1 MSARAAAPPSSLN
14 TDRENKPIIDDLGTP
29 PGAEDDSQDELHSLL
44 RIGIPIFAVI
54 VGTAVLYFARDILLP
69 LAMATMLAV
78 IFSPVAGRVEK
89 ILGRLAGSAL
99 VVLGAIALLGGIG
112 YFLTTELTSVAYEVT
127 DYSPNI
133 AAKLTELEKDT
144 PAGLQ
149 RIQSAIEDVQKQVQR
164 GSPKAPPKPRPVQAV
179 PQTSLGDNLKP
190 FTPIL
195 SGVVDF
201 LLIVVLL
208 FFLLYSRTD
217 LRDRIIRLA
226 ARARISVASQ
236 AIETAGQ
243 TVSRY
248 LILFSLTN
256 FAFGLSTGL
265 VCWVIGLPNP
275 ELWGLLGFLFR
286 YVPYVGALM
295 AALLPTFV
303 AFAVFPGWDK
313 AIEVLAAFVALDQVA
328 AQFIEPFMVGRGI
341 GISPVALLVSAM
353 YWSWIWGPLGLL
365 LATPLT
371 ACIKVL
377 GDFIPALSF
386 LSILLGSERPLEDH
400 HDLYRRM
407 LELDQDGARAVVFQ
421 YYGEHDFEATVNE
434 VIVPTVITAAEE
446 YDEDNISSENMLRI
460 MSEVRE
466 LIVEIGNR
474 FNKIQRAPRLRML
487 GMCVPGEVH
496 NLALLILVQLM
507 RQDEVAATLVSEN
520 KTSAELRE
528 FIRGFAPDL
537 VCLSVTTTD
546 ALPLALELVRSL
558 RADSEQLAIVAGG
571 LTAAQNAADLLQAG
585 CSAVCA
591 TIGEGRRVIR
601 KRIADRTRMRRALWT
616 AGRTIKPSAS
626 PVGRV

>member
-1 MSARAAAPPSSLN
+1 MN
-14 TDRENKPIIDDLGTP
+14 TIRENKPTIDDLGSP
-29 PGAEDDSQDELHSLL
+29 PGAEDDSRDELHSLL
-44 RIGIPIFAVI
+44 RVGIPLLAVI
-54 VGTAVLYFARDILLP
+54 VGTAVLYFARNILLP
-69 LAMATMLAV
+69 LAMATMLSV
-78 IFSPVAGRVEK
+78 IFSPVAQRVEK
-89 ILGRLAGSAL
+89 IIGRLAGTAL
-99 VVLGAIALLGGIG
+99 VVLGAIAMVGAIG
-112 YFLTTELTSVAYEVT
+112 YFLTTELTSVAYDLT

-133 AAKLTELEKDT
+133 VAKLTAIEKNT
-144 PAGLQ
+144 PTGLQ
-149 RIQSAIEDVQKQVQR
+149 RIQQAIEDVQKQVQR
-164 GSPKAPPKPRPVQAV
+164 AGPKTPPKPRPVQAV
-179 PQTSLGDNLKP
+179 PQSSLGDNLKP
-190 FTPIL
+190 FVPVL
-195 SGVVDF
+195 SGLVDF
-201 LLIVVLL
+201 LLIVVLF

-217 LRDRIIRLA
+217 LRDRIVRLA

-256 FAFGLSTGL
+256 FAFGLSTGI
-265 VCWVIGLPNP
+265 VCWMIGLPTP

-295 AALLPTFV
+295 AALLPTLV

-313 AIEVLAAFVALDQVA
+313 AIEVLVAFIAIDQVA
-328 AQFIEPFMVGRGI
+328 AQLIEPFMVGRGI

-386 LSILLGSERPLEDH
+386 LSILLGSERLMEDH
-400 HDLYRRM
+400 HDLYRKM
-407 LELDQDGARAVVFQ
+407 LELDREGARALIFQ
-421 YYGEHDFEATVNE
+421 YYGEHGFEATINE

-446 YDEDNISSENMLRI
+446 FDHDNISVENLMRI
-460 MSEVRE
+460 MSTSRE

-474 FNKIQRAPRLRML
+474 FNKIQRTPRLRAL
-487 GMCVPGEVH
+487 GICVPGEIH

-520 KTSAELRE
+520 KTAAELRD

-537 VCLSVTTTD
+537 VCVSVTMTE
-546 ALPLALELVRSL
+546 ALPSALELVRAL
-558 RADSEQLAIVAGG
+558 RADSAQLAIVAGG
-571 LTAAQNAADLLQAG
+571 LTAVQNSEQLREAG
-585 CSAVCA
+585 CTVVCA
-591 TIGEGRRVIR
+591 TIGEGRRAIR
-601 KRIADRTRMRRALWT
+601 NRIADRTRIRRALWSSSR
-616 AGRTIKPSAS
+616 AAKPAAS
-626 PVGRV
+626 QPGRV